1 MRRLVALTLLLTLVA
16 CTGTFEIR
24 PPILL
29 VISFN
34 DEDGPALA
42 LVRDNFATGPSGT
55 ARELTFIEASRRA
68 LPAGA
73 VAFDVVDRAGRRPTL
88 VVLSRD
94 PSAPHTAYLRGY
106 ALAGIDPDAPA
117 AFAEDGNFTR
127 DLTALLRDQPELA
140 DDADYCLVDVQVS
153 SSGRYLALLEDRS
166 ACGSDDL
173 VAVYVLDLRPNPDK
187 PEEVSLV
194 AAVDTEPLVAVG
206 LHLDQQL
213 DRLYFISEGI
223 SDASL
228 ESLAV
233 STGSR
238 SVVAEIDGQAQVDL
252 ARVAAPSSTEA
263 NELLV
268 ALSDSSFQTIDTEDD
283 PATTGTP
290 ISSESGA
297 RALIHDPFERSEKLL
312 ILGGSRFTVH
322 QSVDDGEGRSVS
334 VAAASGTFQPEDLF
348 VYLASEGRLFIFDA
362 LVDDG
367 SGVPTLASFDLP
379 ELIKPGPMTWLR
391 GADAPP

>member
-1 MRRLVALTLLLTLVA
+1 MRRLVAVTLLLTLVA

-24 PPILL
+24 PPVLL
-29 VISFN
+29 VIAF
-34 DEDGPALA
+34 DDGSPQLA

-55 ARELTFIEASRRA
+55 PRELTFIEASRRS
-68 LPAGA
+68 LPAVA
-73 VAFDVVDRAGRRPTL
+73 VAFDVVDRAGLRPTL

-106 ALAGIDPDAPA
+106 VLAGIDPDAPA
-117 AFAEDGNFTR
+117 NFAEDGDFAR

-173 VAVYVLDLRPNPDK
+173 VAVYLLDLNQDR
-187 PEEVSLV
+187 LV

-206 LHLDQQL
+206 LYLDQQL

-238 SVVAEIDGQAQVDL
+238 SVVAEVDGQVQVDL
-252 ARVAAPSSTEA
+252 ARVAAPSSA
-263 NELLV
+263 AVNEVLV
-268 ALSDSSFQTIDTEDD
+268 ALSDSSFQAIDTEAD
-283 PATTGTP
+283 PATTDTP
-290 ISSESGA
+290 VGSESGA

-312 ILGGSRFTVH
+312 ILGGSRFTIH
-322 QSVDDGEGRSVS
+322 QSVDDGAGRSVG
-334 VAAASGTFQPEDLF
+334 VAATSGAFQPEDLF
-348 VYLASEGRLFIFDA
+348 VYLAGEGRLFIFDA

-367 SGVPTLASFDLP
+367 SGVPTLASFDRP
-379 ELIKPGPMTWLR
+379 ELISPGPMTWLR